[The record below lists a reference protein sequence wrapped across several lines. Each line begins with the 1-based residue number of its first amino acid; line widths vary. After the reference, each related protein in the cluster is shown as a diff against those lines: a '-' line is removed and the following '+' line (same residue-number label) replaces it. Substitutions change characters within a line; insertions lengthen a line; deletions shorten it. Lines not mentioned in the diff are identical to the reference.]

1 MHTLIQLSCFYNNDT
16 VIVAYDNIVTD
27 GNSLCDKSRAESDGG
42 GCKMCSS
49 KCLYSS
55 SCLPSFCSQAGSGH
69 IQGQPFCPHCKSLSV
84 YQFCLLWFI
93 FLSCCIQCNY
103 VPTPESF
110 RADCTSATT
119 SITLLFVLDTCIGS
133 VLKKKKNRLCQ
144 LSCVII

>member
-42 GCKMCSS
+42 GRKMCSS

-69 IQGQPFCPHCKSLSV
+69 IQGQPFRPHCKSLSV
-84 YQFCLLWFI
+84 LVLPPLIYIPKLLYTV
-93 FLSCCIQCNY
+93 Q
-103 VPTPESF
+103 
-110 RADCTSATT
+110 
-119 SITLLFVLDTCIGS
+119 
-133 VLKKKKNRLCQ
+133 LC
-144 LSCVII
+144 SYPRVF